1 MNSTVSGRNRSS
13 RIGGFHR
20 KSPLERL
27 DLVAAFAELDDAAKS
42 HLADMGNLP
51 VPLADKLIENAI
63 ATMNVPIGIATNMK
77 VDGEDVLVP
86 MATEESSVV
95 AAVCNAARQNHDSG
109 FTTSLSGTLMIA
121 QVQAVDVPDPHAARL
136 RLLERRDDIKAICD
150 ACDPVLVKLGG
161 GFRDL
166 EVRLLETRGGV
177 MLITHLIVDTRD
189 AMGANAVNTMAEKV
203 APQIAAWS
211 GGRVY
216 LRILSN
222 LADRRL
228 ARAHAVWKLTEI
240 GGADVR
246 DGMISAYHF
255 AAADPYRAATH
266 NKGIMNGISAVV
278 LATGND
284 TRAVEA
290 GAHAYAAR
298 GGHYSSLT
306 HYEVT
311 REGDLS
317 ASIELPM
324 AVGLIGGATRL
335 HPTAQAC
342 LKILGV
348 RTAERL
354 ARIIAAVG
362 LAQNFS
368 ALKALA
374 TVGIQKGHMD
384 LHAQNIAM
392 MAGAVG
398 EEIDKVARALVAK
411 GTVRVDVAEQVLQE
425 LRRA

>member
-1 MNSTVSGRNRSS
+1 MTSATGTNRSS
-13 RIGGFHR
+13 RIAGFHK
-20 KSPLERL
+20 KSPRERL
-27 DLVAAFAELDDAAKS
+27 DLVAAFAGLSDAQVAHLDN
-42 HLADMGNLP
+42 MGNLDP
-51 VPLADKLIENAI
+51 VLADKLIENVVG
-63 ATMNVPIGIATNMK
+63 TMNVPVGVATNMK

-95 AAVCNAARQNHDSG
+95 AAVCNAARQNYDTGFATSVSG
-109 FTTSLSGTLMIA
+109 NLMIA
-121 QVQAVDVPDPHAARL
+121 QVQAVDVKDPYAARL
-136 RLLERRDDIKAICD
+136 RILEKREEIKAACD
-150 ACDPVLVKLGG
+150 ACDPVLVNLGG

-166 EVRLLETRGGV
+166 EVRLLDTPSGTMV
-177 MLITHLIVDTRD
+177 VTHLIVDTRD
-189 AMGANAVNTMAEKV
+189 AMGANAVNTMAEKL
-203 APQIAAWS
+203 APAIAAWAR
-211 GGRVY
+211 GKVY

-228 ARAHAVWKLTEI
+228 ARAHAVWRTADI
-240 GGADVR
+240 GGEEVR
-246 DGMISAYHF
+246 DGIISAYQF

-298 GGHYSSLT
+298 SGRYTSLT
-306 HYEVT
+306 TYEVNAD
-311 REGDLS
+311 GDLS
-317 ASIELPM
+317 AAIELPL
-324 AVGLIGGATRL
+324 AVGLIGGATKV
-335 HPTAQAC
+335 HPTARAC
-342 LKILGV
+342 LAILGV
-348 RTAERL
+348 TTAERL

-374 TVGIQKGHMD
+374 TTGIQKGHMA

-398 EEIDKVARALVAK
+398 EEIDAVARLLVERAS
-411 GTVRVDVAEQVLQE
+411 VRMDVAEQVLKDV
-425 LRRA
+425 RGA

>member
-1 MNSTVSGRNRSS
+1 MTSTTGTNRSS
-13 RIGGFHR
+13 RIAGFHK
-20 KSPLERL
+20 KSPRERL
-27 DLVAAFAELDDAAKS
+27 DLVAAFAGLSDAQVAHLDN
-42 HLADMGNLP
+42 MGNLDP
-51 VPLADKLIENAI
+51 VLADKLIENVVG
-63 ATMNVPIGIATNMK
+63 TMNVPVGVATNMK

-95 AAVCNAARQNHDSG
+95 AAVCNAARQNYETGFATSVSG
-109 FTTSLSGTLMIA
+109 NLMIA
-121 QVQAVDVPDPHAARL
+121 QVQAVDVKDPYAARL
-136 RLLERRDDIKAICD
+136 RILEKREEIKAACD
-150 ACDPVLVKLGG
+150 ACDPVLVNLGG

-166 EVRLLETRGGV
+166 EVRLLDTPSGTMV
-177 MLITHLIVDTRD
+177 VTHLIVDTRD
-189 AMGANAVNTMAEKV
+189 AMGANAVNTMAEKL
-203 APQIAAWS
+203 APAIAAWAR
-211 GGRVY
+211 GKVY

-228 ARAHAVWKLTEI
+228 ARAHAVWRTADI
-240 GGADVR
+240 GGEEVR
-246 DGMISAYHF
+246 DGIISAYQF

-298 GGHYSSLT
+298 SGRYTSLT
-306 HYEVT
+306 TYEVNAD
-311 REGDLS
+311 GDLS
-317 ASIELPM
+317 AAIELPL
-324 AVGLIGGATRL
+324 AVGLIGGATKV
-335 HPTAQAC
+335 HPTARAC
-342 LKILGV
+342 LAILGV
-348 RTAERL
+348 TTAERL

-374 TVGIQKGHMD
+374 TTGIQKGHMA

-398 EEIDKVARALVAK
+398 EEIDAVARLLVERAS
-411 GTVRVDVAEQVLQE
+411 VRMDVAEQVLKDV
-425 LRRA
+425 RGA